1 MKRMLIFPLL
11 LGILALTGC
20 HSDRTQASEES
31 FFAMDTV
38 MQFTIYGDDALLK
51 DAQDVITDIE
61 VKVSVTNPGS
71 ELYAI
76 NRDGSGVL
84 TGRASELMEDTL
96 SLCQRTDGALDLSI
110 YPIVRAW
117 GFTTG
122 SYQVPEESTITDL
135 LSHVDYTQVQYD
147 ATTGI
152 VTLPA
157 GMEIDLGSTG
167 KGFAL
172 PE

>member
-38 MQFTIYGDDALLK
+38 MQFTVYGDDALLK
-51 DAQDVITDIE
+51 DAQDVIADIE
-61 VKVSVTNPGS
+61 SKASVTNPDS

-84 TGRASELMEDTL
+84 TGRAAELMEDTL
-96 SLCQRTDGALDLSI
+96 SFVSEPMELWTYPFIPLSAPGDSPLEI
-110 YPIVRAW
+110 IRYRRNPRLRICYP
-117 GFTTG
+117 
-122 SYQVPEESTITDL
+122 
-135 LSHVDYTQVQYD
+135 
-147 ATTGI
+147 
-152 VTLPA
+152 
-157 GMEIDLGSTG
+157 M
-167 KGFAL
+167 
-172 PE
+172 